1 MINAGKIKGK
11 MVEMQI
17 TQRDVADKLEIAQS
31 TLNLKIN
38 NRRPMNLNEAE
49 KICELLNISANE
61 FGEYFF
67 E

>member
-1 MINAGKIKGK
+1 MINTGKIKGK

-38 NRRPMNLNEAE
+38 NLVMQ
-49 KICELLNISANE
+49 
-61 FGEYFF
+61 
-67 E
+67 

>member
-1 MINAGKIKGK
+1 MINTGKIKGK

-31 TLNLKIN
+31 TLNL
-38 NRRPMNLNEAE
+38 NEAE

>member
-1 MINAGKIKGK
+1 MINTGKIKGK

-49 KICELLNISANE
+49 KICELFDLWLFE
-61 FGEYFF
+61 ECYFNT
-67 E
+67 

>member
-1 MINAGKIKGK
+1 MINTGKIKGK

-38 NRRPMNLNEAE
+38 NRRPMNLNEANPR
-49 KICELLNISANE
+49 IRRIL
-61 FGEYFF
+61 
-67 E
+67 

>member
-1 MINAGKIKGK
+1 MINTGKIKGK
-11 MVEMQI
+11 RVEMRI

-38 NRRPMNLNEAE
+38 NKRPINLNEADTT
-49 KICELLNISANE
+49 CELLNISANE

>member
-1 MINAGKIKGK
+1 MINTGKIKGK

-61 FGEYFF
+61 VGEYFF

>member
-1 MINAGKIKGK
+1 MINTGKIKGK

-49 KICELLNISANE
+49 KICELLIISANE

>member
-1 MINAGKIKGK
+1 MINTGKIKGK

-61 FGEYFF
+61 FGEYLL